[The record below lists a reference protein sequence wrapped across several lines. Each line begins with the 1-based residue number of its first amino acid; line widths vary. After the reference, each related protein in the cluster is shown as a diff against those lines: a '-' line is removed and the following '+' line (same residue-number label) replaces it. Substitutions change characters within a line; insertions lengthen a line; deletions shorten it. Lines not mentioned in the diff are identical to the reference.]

1 MKFIAATTTE
11 SKALYLNADKITAIT
26 QNKNGSVRILAGAGV
41 YWDVVP
47 ETIILADLPDVLRE
61 IGGGTE

>member
-1 MKFIAATTTE
+1 MKFICATTTE
-11 SKALYLNADKITAIT
+11 PKALYLSADKITAIT

-41 YWDVVP
+41 YWDVIP

-61 IGGGTE
+61 IGGAE